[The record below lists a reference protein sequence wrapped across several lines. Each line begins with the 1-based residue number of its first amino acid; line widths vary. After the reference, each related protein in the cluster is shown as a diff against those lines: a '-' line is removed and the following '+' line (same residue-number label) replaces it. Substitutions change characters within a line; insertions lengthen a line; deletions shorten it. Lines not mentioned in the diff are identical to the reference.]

1 MDRSETRRTTFT
13 RRCLRPG
20 SGSTA
25 LDPGTGCSCY
35 SNSNT
40 TSVRMSDFL
49 SRYVKAC
56 EKKSLSPLPC
66 VLESCRNG
74 SPSLDVSTNC
84 LSAGACGVLG
94 RCLRGGHPFVDLN
107 FSDCLVGDEGLY
119 S

>member
-1 MDRSETRRTTFT
+1 MVAIATIIQ
-13 RRCLRPG
+13 LV
-20 SGSTA
+20 
-25 LDPGTGCSCY
+25 SC
-35 SNSNT
+35 
-40 TSVRMSDFL
+40 SVRMSDFL

-119 S
+119 SYARTRSIVSGY